1 MSLKKRSITL
11 HGHRTSI
18 TLEPEF
24 WQGLEELATA
34 QNQTI
39 TATIAGIDDQ
49 RDPSNNL
56 SSCIR
61 VAVLNHY
68 KAQLISSPE
77 EDDRLEAE

>member
-24 WQGLEELATA
+24 WAGLEDFAYS
-34 QNQTI
+34 QGKTI
-39 TATIAGIDDQ
+39 TATIAAIDDE
-49 RDPSNNL
+49 RNPENNL

-61 VAVLNHY
+61 VAVLKY
-68 KAQLISSPE
+68 YQGQLIN
-77 EDDRLEAE
+77 